1 VDEGRKRVIAIM
13 AAILVSSRMDTAG
26 DLFGRPQGSP
36 HTDALIATA
45 VQWAERI
52 MRKIDNLLREVKGLH
67 G

>member
-13 AAILVSSRMDTAG
+13 AAILVASRMDTAG

-36 HTDALIATA
+36 QTDALIAAA

-52 MRKIDNLLREVKGLH
+52 MRSAAH
-67 G
+67 